1 MRNIGRN
8 TEHASTASRR
18 DAILVKKNYTL
29 YRETEIISDNTKTG
43 PNGEDAGEM
52 VINVGPQHPA
62 THGVL
67 HLVITLQGETIK
79 KMEPHLGYIHRSI
92 EKMCESLSYRQF
104 IYVTSRMD
112 YLSAHINNHACAM
125 CVEKGLQIEIP
136 PRAQVIR
143 VLMGELTRVASHE
156 LWWGALAMDVG
167 AFTPFFY
174 AFRERE
180 TINDIMEETCGARL
194 TMNYMVPGGVM
205 YDLHPN
211 FQQRVKDFI
220 KLFKSKIDEYDD
232 LVTGNIIF
240 QNRTKGIGVISKE
253 DAISFGCTGPVGR
266 GSGVHCDIRK
276 LYPYEVY
283 DKVQF
288 EEIIETAGDSFARYL
303 VRIKEMRQSIHIIEQ
318 LIDNIPE
325 GDFQAKT
332 KAVLKL
338 PKGEFYS
345 RVETARGELGVY
357 IVSEGGTTPYRI
369 KFRSPGFSNLSA
381 LEHMVRGSKIGD
393 LMATMGTLDLV
404 IPDIDR

>member
-1 MRNIGRN
+1 MYTQ
-8 TEHASTASRR
+8 TEVIKDTTA
-18 DAILVKKNYTL
+18 DGA
-29 YRETEIISDNTKTG
+29 E
-43 PNGEDAGEM
+43 GEL

-67 HLVITLQGETIK
+67 HLVITLNGETVK
-79 KMEPHLGYIHRSI
+79 KIEPHLGYIHRSI

-112 YLSAHINNHACAM
+112 YLSSHINNLGCAR
-125 CVEKGLQIEIP
+125 CVEKGLQIEVP
-136 PRAQVIR
+136 QRAKVIR
-143 VLMGELTRVASHE
+143 VLMSELTRIASHE
-156 LWWGALAMDVG
+156 LWLGAMAMDLG

-180 TINDIMEETCGARL
+180 TINEIMEETCGARL
-194 TMNYMVPGGVM
+194 TMNYIVPGGVM
-205 YDLHPN
+205 YDIHPN
-211 FQQRVKDFI
+211 FQQRVREFVTQ
-220 KLFKSKIDEYDD
+220 FKNKVTEYED
-232 LVTGNIIF
+232 LLTNNIIF
-240 QNRTKGIGVISKE
+240 QNRMKGVGVLSKE
-253 DAISFGCTGPVGR
+253 DAVSYGCTGPVAR
-266 GSGVHCDIRK
+266 GSGVNCDIRK
-276 LYPYEVY
+276 IFPYEVY
-283 DKVQF
+283 DTVEF
-288 EEIIETAGDSFARYL
+288 DEVLETGGDSFSRYM
-303 VRIKEMRQSIHIIEQ
+303 VRVREMNQSIRIIEQ
-318 LIDNIPE
+318 LIENIPE

-345 RVETARGELGVY
+345 RVETARGEFGVY

-381 LEHMVRGSKIGD
+381 LEHMAVGSKIGD

>member
-1 MRNIGRN
+1 M
-8 TEHASTASRR
+8 
-18 DAILVKKNYTL
+18 YTQ
-29 YRETEIISDNTKTG
+29 TEIIKDNIAIG
-43 PNGEDAGEM
+43 SEGEL
-52 VINVGPQHPA
+52 VINIGPQHPA

-67 HLVITLQGETIK
+67 HLVVTLHGETIK
-79 KMEPHLGYIHRSI
+79 NIEPHLGYIHRSI

-112 YLSAHINNHACAM
+112 YLSSHINNLGSAH
-125 CVEKGLQIEIP
+125 CVEKGMQIEVP
-136 PRAQVIR
+136 QRAKVIR
-143 VLMGELTRVASHE
+143 VLMSELTRIASHE
-156 LWWGALAMDVG
+156 LWLGAMAMDLG

-180 TINDIMEETCGARL
+180 MINEIMEETCGARL
-194 TMNYMVPGGVM
+194 TMNYIVPGGVM
-205 YDLHPN
+205 YDIHPD
-211 FQQRVKDFI
+211 FQKRVKEFV
-220 KLFKSKIDEYDD
+220 KQFKEKVTEYED
-232 LVTGNIIF
+232 LVTNNIIF
-240 QNRTKGIGVISKE
+240 QNRMKGVGVLSAE
-253 DAISFGCTGPVGR
+253 DAISYGCTGPVAR
-266 GSGVHCDIRK
+266 GSGVHCDVRK
-276 LYPYEVY
+276 IFPYEVY
-283 DKVQF
+283 DTVQF
-288 EEIIETAGDSFARYL
+288 EEILETAGDSFARYM
-303 VRIKEMRQSIHIIEQ
+303 VRVREMNQSIRIIEQ

-345 RVETARGELGVY
+345 RVETARGEFGVY

-381 LEHMVRGSKIGD
+381 LNHMATGSKIGD

>member
-1 MRNIGRN
+1 MYEEVGTT
-8 TEHASTASRR
+8 TEG
-18 DAILVKKNYTL
+18 DL
-29 YRETEIISDNTKTG
+29 
-43 PNGEDAGEM
+43 

-67 HLVITLQGETIK
+67 HLVITLNGETIK
-79 KMEPHLGYIHRSI
+79 KVEPHLGYIHRSI
-92 EKMCESLSYRQF
+92 EKMCESLTYRQF

-112 YLSAHINNHACAM
+112 YLSSHINNHACAL
-125 CVEKGLQIEIP
+125 CVEKGLQVEIP

-143 VLMGELTRVASHE
+143 ILMDELTRIASHE
-156 LWWGALAMDVG
+156 LWWGAMAMDLG
-167 AFTPFFY
+167 AFTPFFH

-180 TINDIMEETCGARL
+180 SINDIMEETCGARL

-205 YDLHPN
+205 QDIHPN
-211 FQQRVKDFI
+211 FQKRVKDFLVQY
-220 KLFKSKIDEYDD
+220 KKKIREYDE

-240 QNRTKGIGVISKE
+240 QNRMKGIGYLSPE
-253 DAISFGCTGPVGR
+253 DAISYGCTGPTAR
-266 GSGVHCDIRK
+266 GSGVSSDIRK
-276 LYPYEVY
+276 IYPYEIY
-283 DKVQF
+283 DKLEFDEVL
-288 EEIIETAGDSFARYL
+288 ETAGDSFARYM
-303 VRIKEMRQSIHIIEQ
+303 VRIREMQQSIRIIEQ

-338 PKGEFYS
+338 PKGEFYT

-369 KFRSPGFSNLSA
+369 KFRSPGFSNLSVLDHIA
-381 LEHMVRGSKIGD
+381 RGSKIGD
-393 LMATMGTLDLV
+393 LVAMMGTLDLV

>member
-1 MRNIGRN
+1 M
-8 TEHASTASRR
+8 
-18 DAILVKKNYTL
+18 
-29 YRETEIISDNTKTG
+29 YRETEILSPAAAG
-43 PNGEDAGEM
+43 NGDGYM

-67 HLVITLQGETIK
+67 HLVITLSGETIIK
-79 KMEPHLGYIHRSI
+79 VEPHLGYIHRSI

-112 YLSAHINNHACAM
+112 YLSAHINNHACAL
-125 CVEKGLQIEIP
+125 CVEKGLQVEIP

-143 VLMGELTRVASHE
+143 ILMDELTRIASHE
-156 LWWGALAMDVG
+156 LWWGAMAMDLG
-167 AFTPFFY
+167 AFTPFFH

-205 YDLHPN
+205 HDLHPN
-211 FQQRVKDFI
+211 FRQRVKDFMI
-220 KLFKSKIDEYDD
+220 LYKKKIHEYDE
-232 LVTGNIIF
+232 LVTGNVIF
-240 QNRTKGIGVISKE
+240 QNRMKNVGVLKPE
-253 DAISFGCTGPVGR
+253 DAVSYGCSGPTAR
-266 GSGVHCDIRK
+266 GSGVSCDVRK
-276 LYPYEVY
+276 VYPYEMY
-283 DKVQF
+283 DKLEFDEVL
-288 EEIIETAGDSFARYL
+288 ESGCDSFARYM
-303 VRIKEMRQSIHIIEQ
+303 VRIREMHQSIRIIEQ

-338 PKGEFYS
+338 PKGEFYTK
-345 RVETARGELGVY
+345 VETARGELGVY

-369 KFRSPGFSNLSA
+369 KFRSPGFSNLSVLDHIA
-381 LEHMVRGSKIGD
+381 RGSKIGD
-393 LMATMGTLDLV
+393 LVAMMGTLDLV

>member
-1 MRNIGRN
+1 MYSE
-8 TEHASTASRR
+8 TQ
-18 DAILVKKNYTL
+18 ILNDT
-29 YRETEIISDNTKTG
+29 S
-43 PNGEDAGEM
+43 AGDL

-67 HLVITLQGETIK
+67 HLVITLNGETIK
-79 KMEPHLGYIHRSI
+79 KIEPHLGYIHRSI

-112 YLSAHINNHACAM
+112 YLSSHINNHACAL
-125 CVEKGLQIEIP
+125 CVEKGLQIEVP
-136 PRAQVIR
+136 PRGRVIR
-143 VLMGELTRVASHE
+143 VLMDELTRIASHE
-156 LWWGALAMDVG
+156 LWLGAMAMDLG

-180 TINDIMEETCGARL
+180 TINEIMEETCGARL

-205 YDLHPN
+205 FDLHPN
-211 FQQRVKDFI
+211 FQKRVKDFI
-220 KLFKSKIDEYDD
+220 VQFKEKVTEFDD

-240 QNRTKGIGVISKE
+240 RNRMEGVGVLSKE
-253 DAISFGCTGPVGR
+253 DAISFGCTGPVAR
-266 GSGVHCDIRK
+266 ASGVHCDIRK
-276 LYPYEVY
+276 IFPYEVY
-283 DKVQF
+283 HQLQF
-288 EEIIETAGDSFARYL
+288 DEILETAGDSFARYM
-303 VRIKEMRQSIHIIEQ
+303 VRVREMHQSARIIEQ
-318 LIDNIPE
+318 LIDMIPE

-345 RVETARGELGVY
+345 RVETARGEFGVY

-381 LEHMVRGSKIGD
+381 LDHIARGSKIGD

>member
-1 MRNIGRN
+1 M
-8 TEHASTASRR
+8 
-18 DAILVKKNYTL
+18 
-29 YRETEIISDNTKTG
+29 YRQTDIIEDNRTT
-43 PNGEDAGEM
+43 PEGEF

-67 HLVITLQGETIK
+67 HLVITLSGETIK
-79 KMEPHLGYIHRSI
+79 KVEPHLGYIHRSI

-112 YLSAHINNHACAM
+112 YLSAHINNHACAL
-125 CVEKGLQIEIP
+125 CVEKGLQVEIP

-143 VLMGELTRVASHE
+143 ILMDELTRIASHE
-156 LWWGALAMDVG
+156 LWWGAMAMDLG
-167 AFTPFFY
+167 AFTPFFH

-205 YDLHPN
+205 QDIHPN
-211 FQQRVKDFI
+211 FQKRVKDFI
-220 KLFKSKIDEYDD
+220 QLYKKKIHEYDE
-232 LVTGNIIF
+232 LVTGNVIF
-240 QNRTKGIGVISKE
+240 QNRMKNVGILTADDVISY
-253 DAISFGCTGPVGR
+253 GCTGPTAR
-266 GSGVHCDIRK
+266 GSGVSCDIRK
-276 LYPYEVY
+276 IQPYEIYGKLEFDEVL
-283 DKVQF
+283 
-288 EEIIETAGDSFARYL
+288 ETGCDSFARYL
-303 VRIKEMRQSIHIIEQ
+303 IRIREMHQSIRIIEQ

-338 PKGEFYS
+338 PKGEFYT

-369 KFRSPGFSNLSA
+369 KFRSPGFSNLSVLDHIA
-381 LEHMVRGSKIGD
+381 RGSKIGD
-393 LMATMGTLDLV
+393 LVAMMGTLDLV

>member
-1 MRNIGRN
+1 MYQ
-8 TEHASTASRR
+8 TT
-18 DAILVKKNYTL
+18 D
-29 YRETEIISDNTKTG
+29 IIKDTRHEGPDTG
-43 PNGEDAGEM
+43 EL

-79 KMEPHLGYIHRSI
+79 KVEPHLGYIHRSI
-92 EKMCESLSYRQF
+92 EKMCESLTYRQF

-112 YLSAHINNHACAM
+112 YLSSHINNHACALT
-125 CVEKGLQIEIP
+125 VEKGLQVEVP
-136 PRAQVIR
+136 ERAKVIR
-143 VLMGELTRVASHE
+143 VILDELTRIASHE
-156 LWWGALAMDVG
+156 LWWGAQCMDLG
-167 AFTPFFY
+167 AFTPYFH

-180 TINDIMEETCGARL
+180 SINDIMEETCGARL
-194 TMNYMVPGGVM
+194 TMNYIVPGGLMQDV
-205 YDLHPN
+205 HPN
-211 FQQRVKDFI
+211 FQQRVKRFI
-220 KLFKSKIDEYDD
+220 TQWREKAKEIDE

-240 QNRTKGIGVISKE
+240 QNRMKGVGYLSPE
-253 DAISFGCTGPVGR
+253 DAISYGCTGPTAR
-266 GSGVHCDIRK
+266 GSGVACDIRK

-283 DKVQF
+283 DKLSF
-288 EEIIETAGDSFARYL
+288 DEILETDGDSLARYK
-303 VRIKEMRQSIHIIEQ
+303 VRIREMEQSIRIIEQ

-332 KAVLKL
+332 KNVLKL
-338 PKGEFYS
+338 PKGEFYT

-381 LEHMVRGSKIGD
+381 LDHMARGSKLGD
-393 LMATMGTLDLV
+393 LVAMMGTLDLV